1 MTENLNILHTM
12 LHTWSDEEVSEAWRM
27 IADEGKRRKNV
38 KTRKL
43 KGELSPGDKVVFES
57 GKMGTC
63 NGHIIRVKTKNA
75 IVEVKGRNWN
85 VPMSMLT
92 KV

>member
-1 MTENLNILHTM
+1 M
-12 LHTWSDEEVSEAWRM
+12 LHTWSDEEVTLAWRM
-27 IADEGKRRKNV
+27 IADEGKIRKDL

-43 KGELSPGDKVVFES
+43 KGVLKPGDKVKFES
-57 GKMGTC
+57 TKNGTTRGK
-63 NGHIIRVKTKNA
+63 IIRVKTKNA
-75 IVEVKGRNWN
+75 VVDVKGRHWN

>member
-1 MTENLNILHTM
+1 M
-12 LHTWSDEEVSEAWRM
+12 LHTWSDEEVSEAWGM
-27 IADEGKRRKNV
+27 IADEGKRRKKV
-38 KTRKL
+38 KTLKL
-43 KGELSPGDKVVFES
+43 KGMLMSGDKVEFES
-57 GKMGTC
+57 AKMGTC
-63 NGHIIRVKTKNA
+63 KGKIVRVKTKNA